1 MPRPSDDVS
10 SCTAEEGAS
19 QEPDN
24 ESTSETL
31 IMPPVIVGRCGWEG
45 RASDSLGEGSSA
57 TASETLMVAAPRQKD
72 WVLESWSTPVSDSA
86 SISFWVSQDGAPSP
100 AGVGDDDED
109 KSTLD
114 TLAARLIR
122 EMNNAW
128 WQGRTLQVED
138 YLSDHPELMDQP
150 DVALR
155 LVREEVRLKRKSGTE
170 VETIELVQRFPQ
182 WEDRLDALFDPSTI
196 LPHPH
201 ETTAPRLPEPGE
213 RLGEYRLLA
222 VLGRGARGAV
232 YLAEQSELANRPVV
246 LKVTPRDGSEH
257 LSLARLQHAYIVPLY
272 AVGDLD
278 ERDLRVLCMPYV
290 GGTTLAR
297 LRDAVAEIAPAQR
310 SGRHLLDE
318 LDQAQSELPVSVPL
332 QGPARQLLG
341 RLSYN
346 QAVCWLGACL
356 ADALHFAHQR
366 DLLHLDLKPSNIL
379 LAADGTPMLLDF
391 HLARAPIQAGERVRH
406 RLGGTLAYMP
416 AEQWAA
422 MVSAREGR
430 PVSCTVDHR
439 ADLYALGLLLYE
451 MLGGA
456 PRAALCPQ
464 LPVKYCR
471 PENVPVGL
479 SDILA
484 RCVAFRPEDRYPSA
498 ALLAEDLRR
507 QLADMP
513 LRGVPNRSL
522 TERWRKWRRRR
533 PQAFGRAS
541 AVAVASAG
549 LCLGVAAAGGD
560 ARRRLSGAEGL
571 LNEARAERSEHNEPA
586 AVRSL
591 ERGLALIDPARAWPL
606 GRVWP
611 RAATLRRTLERELEK
626 AHHAELADELHRL
639 ADRVRLLYGT
649 DLAPAAELGR
659 LEARLGEAWDARG
672 TVLTAAS
679 ADLPP
684 AAASRLRTDA
694 LDLALLWTDLR
705 VRLAPPGTA
714 MVRHLDALRILAE
727 AEVLFG
733 PSPVLDRERQAHA
746 EALGIFSPALAAA
759 IRPRTEAEFERAPR
773 TAWEAYTI
781 GRSRLGAGDLAG
793 AARALD
799 RAVELRP
806 DDLWGHFY
814 RGICAYRRR
823 AFGAAAHDFDICVAL
838 APRSAECYYN
848 RARAHAA
855 LGDDEQAVRDYGH
868 ALRLSPHLAAASLN
882 RGVILYRHGRYPA
895 ALADFRRARHD
906 GADPEVVR
914 HNLALAESAQASDP
928 HRRAAGGGVGRAE

>member
-1 MPRPSDDVS
+1 
-10 SCTAEEGAS
+10 
-19 QEPDN
+19 
-24 ESTSETL
+24 
-31 IMPPVIVGRCGWEG
+31 MPPVVVGRRAWEG
-45 RASDSLGEGSSA
+45 GPSDSLGEEPSLSPSLWRSLS
-57 TASETLMVAAPRQKD
+57 SETLMAAAPRLEN
-72 WVLESWSTPVSDSA
+72 WVLESLSTPGSEAVS
-86 SISFWVSQDGAPSP
+86 VSEDGAGAQ
-100 AGVGDDDED
+100 AGGDALEA
-109 KSTLD
+109 
-114 TLAARLIR
+114 LAGRLIR

-128 WQGRTLQVED
+128 WQGRTLQVEHF
-138 YLSDHPELMDQP
+138 LSDHPELLDRP

-155 LVREEVRLKRKSGTE
+155 LVREEVRLRHNSGTD
-170 VETIELVQRFPQ
+170 VSTLELVQRFPQ
-182 WEDRLDALFDPSTI
+182 WEDRLEALFDPS
-196 LPHPH
+196 LSFPDPYPQPQPQPQPHLH
-201 ETTAPRLPEPGE
+201 EPSAPRLPGADEQ
-213 RLGEYRLLA
+213 LGEYRLLA

-232 YLAEQSELANRPVV
+232 YLAEQPDLANRPVV

-257 LSLARLQHAYIVPLY
+257 LSLARLQHAHIVPLY
-272 AVGDLD
+272 AVQDLA
-278 ERDLRVLCMPYV
+278 ERDLRLLCMPYV

-297 LRDAVAEIAPAQR
+297 LLGSIAEIAPAQR
-310 SGRHLLDE
+310 TGRHLLNE
-318 LDQAQSELPVSVPL
+318 LDQAQAELPVSVPL

-341 RLSYN
+341 RLSYT

-366 DLLHLDLKPSNIL
+366 ELLHLDLKPSNIL

-391 HLARAPIQAGERVRH
+391 HLARAPIPAGERVRH

-430 PVSCTVDHR
+430 PLSCTVDHR

-451 MLGGA
+451 MLGGS
-456 PRAALCPQ
+456 PRPALCPQ

-471 PENVPVGL
+471 PENVSVGL

-507 QLADMP
+507 QLADLP

-522 TERWRKWRRRR
+522 TERWRKWRRRQ
-533 PQAFGRAS
+533 PQAFGRAT

-549 LCLGVAAAGGD
+549 LFLGVAAVGGD
-560 ARRRLSGAEGL
+560 ARRRLRGAESL
-571 LNEARAERSEHNEPA
+571 LNDARVARSEHNEAA

-591 ERGLALIDPARAWPL
+591 ERGLTLLDPAGAWPL
-606 GRVWP
+606 GGVWP
-611 RAATLRRTLERELEK
+611 RARTLRRTLERELQL
-626 AHHAELADELHRL
+626 ARHAGQAGALHRL

-649 DLAPAAELGR
+649 DLAPAAELRR
-659 LEARLGEAWDARG
+659 LEDRLRAAWQARD
-672 TVLTAAS
+672 TALLAPS

-694 LDLALLWTDLR
+694 LDLVLLWADLR

-714 MVRHLDALRILAE
+714 LARHLDALRTLAE

-759 IRPRTEAEFERAPR
+759 TRPLAAAVRAPR
-773 TAWEAYTI
+773 TAWEHYAI
-781 GRSRLGAGDLAG
+781 GRARLGAGDLQG

-814 RGICAYRRR
+814 RGTCAYRRR

-838 APRSAECYYN
+838 APSSAECYYN

-868 ALRLSPHLAAASLN
+868 ALRLSPHLAAAALN
-882 RGVILYRHGRYPA
+882 RGVIHYRHGRYQA
-895 ALADFRRARHD
+895 ALADFLRARDD

-914 HNLALAESAQASDP
+914 HNLALAESAQAADP
-928 HRRAAGGGVGRAE
+928 HRLPGSRQGGVGGRQGGVGSRQ